1 MKLGA
6 FDVSSAART
15 CAAHRCLNDT
25 RDGVAQS
32 LPNPLNGP
40 ISLGASGIQVR
51 GVLRLDVN
59 IRLDPAIKDTADFFS
74 QRIATGRALTCNSD
88 HVDEFWAGAR
98 GTRAGLWAEGTPCA
112 NVGTGQVGRN
122 TDRRR
127 LKRARALLEMFEED
141 CGRRAVTVEELREW
155 MGAQYT
161 DQLQIRM
168 NRRLHG
174 IDAGVLR

>member
-1 MKLGA
+1 M
-6 FDVSSAART
+6 
-15 CAAHRCLNDT
+15 
-25 RDGVAQS
+25 
-32 LPNPLNGP
+32 PN
-40 ISLGASGIQVR
+40 
-51 GVLRLDVN
+51 
-59 IRLDPAIKDTADFFS
+59 K
-74 QRIATGRALTCNSD
+74 ATG
-88 HVDEFWAGAR
+88 HVS
-98 GTRAGLWAEGTPCA
+98 
-112 NVGTGQVGRN
+112 RN

-174 IDAGVLR
+174 IDAGILR